1 MARRTFKKSAL
12 ARISVAS
19 GELLLRILFKMICL
33 FGGLLLS
40 VASSRWFHFQDSRLA
55 GLMFAVGAFGSYIA
69 LSPILYRYVP
79 PPNMTSPRHLGF
91 GLFIAGLV
99 VVALIAASEPG
110 LGVILASVL
119 AAGLVSAAAIA
130 LSHRAR

>member
-1 MARRTFKKSAL
+1 
-12 ARISVAS
+12 
-19 GELLLRILFKMICL
+19 
-33 FGGLLLS
+33 
-40 VASSRWFHFQDSRLA
+40 
-55 GLMFAVGAFGSYIA
+55 MFLVGTLGSYIA
-69 LSPILYRYVP
+69 LSPILYRYIP
-79 PPNMTSPRHLGF
+79 PPNIASPRHLGF

-99 VVALIAASEPG
+99 VVALIAASEPW